1 MLLWLV
7 WFETLWWLA
16 LGARI
21 FEVHDTDEFYDAV
34 LYGYSNADANGN
46 ANGNA
51 GSAGALSPKSTL
63 LYVYKP
69 GCRYCA
75 ALEPKLDYLTDMFPN
90 EEAVQFVKINGVQAS
105 QLEIDLNV
113 RSFPQLFL
121 FKPKSPS
128 GAIKS
133 VDGTDSRHT
142 VHHYY
147 TLSRFQGERTI
158 ERLAQ
163 WVSKTVGEM
172 IHWPESRVNYDIVDM
187 ESFRNT
193 LPQDAVDT
201 VFPSPEAETTLG
213 NASAV
218 CLAFIN
224 PWIDLYYQDMF
235 NGDIE
240 ALILEKLSKAWPQ
253 VKFYVLDTS
262 TPELS
267 PLFRQLQISHAP
279 TISFIYNGK
288 ILYTQLL
295 PMDRNS
301 NSKEEQYLADIIST
315 CVVGAQEEEKQ
326 CEDLIRSLDYADFF
340 KPSSPLADDANDPES
355 DLRSSDE
362 EDENELDE
370 DLPFD
375 IYDL

>member
-21 FEVHDTDEFYDAV
+21 FEVHGTDKFYDAV
-34 LYGYSNADANGN
+34 LYGSSN
-46 ANGNA
+46 ANGNGNA
-51 GSAGALSPKSTL
+51 SSAGTLSPKSTL

-128 GAIKS
+128 GAVKS
-133 VDGTDSRHT
+133 VDGTDSRHI

-172 IHWPESRVNYDIVDM
+172 THWPESRVNYDIVDM

-201 VFPSPEAETTLG
+201 VFPSPEAETTFG
-213 NASAV
+213 NVSAV

-224 PWIDLYYQDMF
+224 PWIDLYYQNMF
-235 NGDIE
+235 NGDLE

-288 ILYTQLL
+288 ILYTLLL

-315 CVVGAQEEEKQ
+315 CVVGAQEQEEQ

-340 KPSSPLADDANDPES
+340 KPSSPFADDANDPES